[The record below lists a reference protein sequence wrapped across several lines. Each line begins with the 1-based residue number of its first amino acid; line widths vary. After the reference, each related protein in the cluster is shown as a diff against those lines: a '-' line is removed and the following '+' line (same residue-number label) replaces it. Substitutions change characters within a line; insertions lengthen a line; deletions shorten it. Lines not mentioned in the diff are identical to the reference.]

1 MDQARQAGQAE
12 PTGQDAQTGQVE
24 PAGEAVRAE
33 SAEQTARGESTARAA
48 QGESAV
54 QPEQQEQQ
62 EQREQREQPEEAKGP
77 TEWNEG
83 RHGVGPWE
91 GLWPQGPDAEKYDP
105 ELLRE
110 GDRRNVVDA
119 YRYWRREAI
128 KGDIDKRRHSLHIAI
143 ENFENDANI
152 GTVVRTANAFAV
164 DTVHIVGRRRW
175 NRRGAMVTDR
185 YQHLRHH
192 ESVDKL
198 IAWAAEE
205 DLTVVAIDNTPGC
218 VPLETAELPER
229 SLLLFGQEG
238 PGVSAAAQDAALMTC
253 SIAQFGSTRSI
264 NAGVAAGIA
273 MHAWIRQHA
282 DLNNSW

>member
-1 MDQARQAGQAE
+1 MTLDSRNDVDQARQEVPAGQA
-12 PTGQDAQTGQVE
+12 E
-24 PAGEAVRAE
+24 PAGEAVRTE
-33 SAEQTARGESTARAA
+33 SAEQTARDENTAQVG
-48 QGESAV
+48 QGESAA
-54 QPEQQEQQ
+54 
-62 EQREQREQPEEAKGP
+62 QREQQEQPEEAKGP

-91 GLWPQGPDAEKYDP
+91 GPWPEGPEADKYDP

-205 DLTVVAIDNTPGC
+205 NLTVVAIDNTPGC

-273 MHAWIRQHA
+273 MHTWIRQHA
-282 DLNNSW
+282 DLHNSW